1 MEVKECLYSETIGTG
16 LGKVELRVNSSSELL
31 NSKIGEHSTAI
42 QSVNYDR
49 IIKRVLFPTVWLP
62 DNMDVDTVT
71 AWLFYITKRSE
82 AQERLTICFELLNH
96 LPQIQAEADTG
107 QWLQAI
113 EFEDGIRQVHIGTQD
128 ELWFAQYGENEWMPQ
143 RLVSALNR
151 DELIITAVEKSGLK
165 TTTPDLL
172 IGEQFYLHY
181 LLAESPRRKSKRY
194 PDDWDVSTWYAV
206 DQPQKTLQKDWA
218 KQAGEAQ

>member
-1 MEVKECLYSETIGTG
+1 MEVKECLYSEVIETG

-31 NSKIGEHSTAI
+31 NSNPGEYSIAI
-42 QSVNYDR
+42 QSVNYD
-49 IIKRVLFPTVWLP
+49 ILIKRVLTPTIWLP
-62 DNMDVDTVT
+62 DNMEVDTVT

-82 AQERLTICFELLNH
+82 AQERLTIRFELLNH
-96 LPQIQAEADTG
+96 SPRIQAEADTG

-113 EFEDGIRQVHIGTQD
+113 EFEDGTRQVHIGTQD
-128 ELWFAQYGENEWMPQ
+128 EWCLAQYGEKEWMPQ

-165 TTTPDLL
+165 TTIPDLL
-172 IGEQFYLHY
+172 LGEQFYLHY
-181 LLAESPRRKSKRY
+181 LLAESPRRKSKQY
-194 PDDWDVSTWYAV
+194 PNEWDVSTWYAV
-206 DQPQKTLQKDWA
+206 DQPQKTLQEDWA